1 MANTR
6 TNRREANS
14 EVVVQHPKFFFDNT
28 LVVIQIENVQFNVHK
43 YQLLKSETFKDMF
56 KIAEESG
63 ADLEEPQEGSS
74 KEHPIM
80 MKGVSAQDFESL
92 LTVLYANNQLSFP
105 SHFSSHQPEPSASLI
120 IPAFRLANMW
130 NFSELRDYLMPLAE
144 QVLNDASKIA
154 FAREFHVQ
162 QWIVPAYVR
171 LCHRKEPLDS
181 DEAKMIGLEGVL
193 LISRIREGKYTKNPR
208 PTCHNTVGAT
218 LYCTNCGTQH
228 GLDAAFMS
236 EEESEG
242 QINTWVENGYQFVN

>member
-1 MANTR
+1 MAKARATAP
-6 TNRREANS
+6 EGAANS
-14 EVVVQHPKFFFDNT
+14 ETIVKHPKFFFDNT

-43 YQLLKSETFKDMF
+43 YQLLKSDTFRDMF
-56 KIAEESG
+56 TIAEQSG
-63 ADLEEPQEGSS
+63 GDSEELREGSS
-74 KEHPIM
+74 TENPIKM
-80 MKGVSAQDFESL
+80 EGVSAQDFESL
-92 LTVLYANNQLSFP
+92 LTVLYAN
-105 SHFSSHQPEPSASLI
+105 HFSSHQPEPNASLI

-130 NFSELRDYLMPLAE
+130 NFSELREYLMPLAE

-208 PTCHNTVGAT
+208 PPCHNTEGAK
-218 LYCTNCGTQH
+218 LYCPSCKAEHT
-228 GLDAAFMS
+228 LDAAFMS

-242 QINTWVENGYQFVN
+242 EINSWVQNGYQFVN